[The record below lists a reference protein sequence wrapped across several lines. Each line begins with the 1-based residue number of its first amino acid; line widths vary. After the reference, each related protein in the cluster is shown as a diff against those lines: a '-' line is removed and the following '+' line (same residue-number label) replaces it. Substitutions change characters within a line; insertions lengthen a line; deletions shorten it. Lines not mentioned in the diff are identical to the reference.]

1 MNWARCEKSTTSN
14 CWSDRALGY
23 AHMPVSVREVWG
35 CKTTSHTPC
44 NAASPDVYGACPSPK
59 RPDTFWAFFSPFL
72 PFAHRL
78 PGIFCVAI
86 IPGRAYV
93 RPGLLL
99 LAIAAEAGP
108 RHLTGRA
115 RSDSCRPRI
124 RQMCSGRCAPGPLQ
138 SLRRRLAVWRKHI
151 RASAP
156 LSRCLLPRR
165 CL

>member
-1 MNWARCEKSTTSN
+1 MKRARCENSTTSN
-14 CWSDRALGY
+14 CWSDRATGLRPH
-23 AHMPVSVREVWG
+23 ASQRPRSAG
-35 CKTTSHTPC
+35 CKTTSHTPR

-72 PFAHRL
+72 PFSRRL

-93 RPGLLL
+93 RAGLLR

-124 RQMCSGRCAPGPLQ
+124 RQMCSGRCASGLFNRSADDWPFGASIFEP
-138 SLRRRLAVWRKHI
+138 RLPA
-151 RASAP
+151 
-156 LSRCLLPRR
+156 
-165 CL
+165 

>member
-1 MNWARCEKSTTSN
+1 MKRARCEKSTTSN

-86 IPGRAYV
+86 IPRRAYCAQV
-93 RPGLLL
+93 CCSLQSRQRRSTASNSNRAG
-99 LAIAAEAGP
+99 AIGQLQTSHTPNVFRSMRSGASSIAP
-108 RHLTGRA
+108 QTTGRLA
-115 RSDSCRPRI
+115 QAYPRL
-124 RQMCSGRCAPGPLQ
+124 G
-138 SLRRRLAVWRKHI
+138 
-151 RASAP
+151 SA
-156 LSRCLLPRR
+156 
-165 CL
+165 

>member
-1 MNWARCEKSTTSN
+1 MKRARCEKSTTSN
-14 CWSDRALGY
+14 YWPDRATGLPTHTSQRPRS
-23 AHMPVSVREVWG
+23 AG

-44 NAASPDVYGACPSPK
+44 NAASPDVHRACPSPK
-59 RPDTFWAFFSPFL
+59 RPDTLAAFFSPFL

-99 LAIAAEAGP
+99 LAIPAEAGP
-108 RHLTGRA
+108 RHLTGQA

-124 RQMCSGRCAPGPLQ
+124 RQMYSGRSAPGPLQ
-138 SLRRRLAVWRKHI
+138 IAPQTTGRLAQAYSSLRL
-151 RASAP
+151 SA
-156 LSRCLLPRR
+156 
-165 CL
+165 